1 MKKSIYFLS
10 AIFLLLSLSI
20 SAGIKSDDHKID
32 IMADISSEDR
42 TKSYI
47 ENPIEIF
54 KTSSSIDVYFYANI
68 NFKIDV
74 YTDTGALLYT
84 KTVNK
89 YGGQILSIKT
99 QGWNKG
105 KYKIAITNIT
115 DNKTAYGL
123 FNIE

>member
-1 MKKSIYFLS
+1 MKKSIYFFT
-10 AIFLLLSLSI
+10 AFFLLVSLSI
-20 SAGIKSDDHKID
+20 SAGTKNDDHKVD
-32 IMADISSEDR
+32 IWGDISSEDR

-54 KTSSSIDVYFYANI
+54 KTSSSIDVYFYVNT

-74 YTDTGALLYT
+74 YTDTGTLLYT

-99 QGWNKG
+99 QGWNTG
-105 KYKIAITNIT
+105 KYKIVITNIT
-115 DNKTAYGL
+115 DNKIAYGQ
-123 FNIE
+123 FNV